1 LVSCFTHDDDIT
13 HFLHAKVILLSDPS
27 KSFREKI

>member
-13 HFLHAKVILLSDPS
+13 HFLYAKVILLSDS
-27 KSFREKI
+27 NKSF